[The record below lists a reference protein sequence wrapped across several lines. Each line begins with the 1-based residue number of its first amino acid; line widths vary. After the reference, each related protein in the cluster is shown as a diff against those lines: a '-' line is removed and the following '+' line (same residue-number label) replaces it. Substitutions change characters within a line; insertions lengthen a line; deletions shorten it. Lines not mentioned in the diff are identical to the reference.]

1 MEYDM
6 EYHVK
11 YNMHIYIWTNV
22 YIHLRDIIHM
32 CVYIY
37 IDVARW
43 KCITMWG
50 TPFVTLGRGVLG
62 ILIHVDV
69 IIPTNGAIYM
79 MLYVHVVVCS
89 CWDTVKACWGNVLLL
104 PGWEFEVWFGY
115 LCWWFQVRGQNLNS
129 FPLKWKVLFHEW
141 KQLPVGSWRV
151 SMAQQHQLAIIE
163 VMEMPKKRRRRMK
176 PWRRRTSLELHR
188 GGHFLALGCERWG
201 TNGKLGEE
209 VGQSNVLHASSCRLL
224 KSE

>member
-11 YNMHIYIWTNV
+11 YNMHIYIYMNQCIYI
-22 YIHLRDIIHM
+22 YIHLHDILHM
-32 CVYIY
+32 CIYIHLHDILHVYIY

-89 CWDTVKACWGNVLLL
+89 C
-104 PGWEFEVWFGY
+104 
-115 LCWWFQVRGQNLNS
+115 
-129 FPLKWKVLFHEW
+129 
-141 KQLPVGSWRV
+141 
-151 SMAQQHQLAIIE
+151 
-163 VMEMPKKRRRRMK
+163 
-176 PWRRRTSLELHR
+176 
-188 GGHFLALGCERWG
+188 
-201 TNGKLGEE
+201 
-209 VGQSNVLHASSCRLL
+209 
-224 KSE
+224 